1 MRGTMSKKTNPL
13 RRIAVLGLGS
23 LATAL
28 VLTGV
33 AILAGATAA
42 ILTLVAIMWLAT
54 FRIAGS
60 NRKELASLRE
70 QRETSRA
77 SYEAVI
83 EKLCGAVGI
92 RDEINDRETKRLSHL
107 ASILVRQMRVPTEQ
121 VKVVEQAAALRDVGK
136 RGVAQTV
143 LEKRD
148 QFDERDWAE
157 MKRHPEIGYQ
167 TLREISFLTEVAEV
181 VRAHH
186 ERYDGQGY
194 PHRLRGESIP
204 IGARILLV
212 LESYVAMTSSRPYR
226 KTRTH
231 EDAMQEILRN
241 AGTQFDPEVV
251 RAFMDVERRGLFTA
265 NASQPTRATEP
276 RVPSEV

>member
-1 MRGTMSKKTNPL
+1 MSKQTKPL

-23 LATAL
+23 IATAL
-28 VLTGV
+28 ALSALAYIVSPTS
-33 AILAGATAA
+33 AILA
-42 ILTLVAIMWLAT
+42 LVAIMWLAT

-60 NRKELASLRE
+60 NRKELATLRE
-70 QRETSRA
+70 QSRTSRA
-77 SYEAVI
+77 GYEAVI
-83 EKLCGAVGI
+83 ERLCGAVGI
-92 RDEINDRETKRLSHL
+92 HDEINDRETQRLSRL

-121 VKVVEQAAALRDVGK
+121 VKIVEQAAALRDVGK
-136 RGVAQTV
+136 QGVAQQV
-143 LEKRD
+143 LDKREA
-148 QFDERDWAE
+148 FDERDWTE

-167 TLREISFLTEVAEV
+167 LLKEVSFLSEVADV

-204 IGARILLV
+204 IGARILSV
-212 LESYVAMTSSRPYR
+212 LEAFVAMTSSRSYR
-226 KTRTH
+226 KTRTP

-251 RAFMDVERRGLFTA
+251 RAFSDVERRGLLSSRA
-265 NASQPTRATEP
+265 PEPTRVADP

>member
-1 MRGTMSKKTNPL
+1 MSKQVKSL
-13 RRIAVLGLGS
+13 RRIAVLVLGS
-23 LATAL
+23 IATAL
-28 VLTGV
+28 ALTGV

-42 ILTLVAIMWLAT
+42 ILALVAIMWLAT

-70 QRETSRA
+70 QRDISRA

-83 EKLCGAVGI
+83 ERLCGAVGI
-92 RDEINDRETKRLSHL
+92 RDEINDRETKRLAHL
-107 ASILVRQMRVPTEQ
+107 ASVLVRQMRVPTEQ

-136 RGVAQTV
+136 QGVAQRV
-143 LEKRD
+143 LDKHD
-148 QFDERDWAE
+148 AFDEGDWAE

-167 TLREISFLTEVAEV
+167 ILREISFLSEVADV
-181 VRAHH
+181 IRAHH

-194 PHRLRGESIP
+194 PHRLRGDNIP
-204 IGARILLV
+204 IAARILSV
-212 LESYVAMTSSRPYR
+212 LDAFVAMTSSRPYR

-231 EDAMQEILRN
+231 EDAIQEILRN

-251 RAFMDVERRGLFTA
+251 RAFIDVQRRGLFS
-265 NASQPTRATEP
+265 NNVREPTRATAP

>member
-1 MRGTMSKKTNPL
+1 MSKQTKPL

-23 LATAL
+23 IATAL
-28 VLTGV
+28 ALSALAYIVSPTG
-33 AILAGATAA
+33 AILA
-42 ILTLVAIMWLAT
+42 LVAIMWLAT

-60 NRKELASLRE
+60 NRTELATLRE
-70 QRETSRA
+70 QSRTSRA
-77 SYEAVI
+77 GYEAVI
-83 EKLCGAVGI
+83 ERLCGAVGI
-92 RDEINDRETKRLSHL
+92 HDEINDRETQRLSRL

-121 VKVVEQAAALRDVGK
+121 VKIVEQAAALRDVGK
-136 RGVAQTV
+136 QGVAQQV
-143 LEKRD
+143 LDKREA
-148 QFDERDWAE
+148 FDERDWAE

-167 TLREISFLTEVAEV
+167 LLKEVSFLSEVADV

-204 IGARILLV
+204 LGARILSV
-212 LESYVAMTSSRPYR
+212 LEAFVAMTSSRSYR
-226 KTRTH
+226 KTRTP

-251 RAFMDVERRGLFTA
+251 RAFSDVERRGLLSSRA
-265 NASQPTRATEP
+265 PEPTRVADP

>member
-1 MRGTMSKKTNPL
+1 MSKQTKPL

-23 LATAL
+23 IATAL
-28 VLTGV
+28 VLSALAYIISPTS
-33 AILAGATAA
+33 AILA
-42 ILTLVAIMWLAT
+42 LVTIMWLAT

-60 NRKELASLRE
+60 NRKDLAALRE
-70 QRETSRA
+70 QSRTSRA
-77 SYEAVI
+77 GYEAVI
-83 EKLCGAVGI
+83 ERLCGAVGI
-92 RDEINDRETKRLSHL
+92 HDEINDRETQRLSRL

-121 VKVVEQAAALRDVGK
+121 VKIVEQAAALRDLGK
-136 RGVAQTV
+136 QGVAQQV
-143 LEKRD
+143 LDKREA
-148 QFDERDWAE
+148 FDERDWAE

-167 TLREISFLTEVAEV
+167 MLKEVSFLSEVADV

-204 IGARILLV
+204 LGARILSV
-212 LESYVAMTSSRPYR
+212 LEAFVAMTSSRSYR
-226 KTRTH
+226 KTRTP

-251 RAFMDVERRGLFTA
+251 RAFSDVERRGLLSSRA
-265 NASQPTRATEP
+265 PEPTRVADP

>member
-1 MRGTMSKKTNPL
+1 MSKQTKSL

-23 LATAL
+23 IATAL
-28 VLTGV
+28 VLSALAYVISPTS
-33 AILAGATAA
+33 AILA
-42 ILTLVAIMWLAT
+42 LVAIMWLAT

-60 NRKELASLRE
+60 NRKELTTLRE
-70 QRETSRA
+70 QSRTSRA
-77 SYEAVI
+77 GYEAVI
-83 EKLCGAVGI
+83 ERLCGAVGI
-92 RDEINDRETKRLSHL
+92 HDEINDRETQRLSRL

-121 VKVVEQAAALRDVGK
+121 VKIVEQAAALRDVGK
-136 RGVAQTV
+136 QGVAQQV
-143 LEKRD
+143 LDKREA
-148 QFDERDWAE
+148 FDERDWAE

-167 TLREISFLTEVAEV
+167 LLKEVSFLSEVADV

-204 IGARILLV
+204 LGARILSV
-212 LESYVAMTSSRPYR
+212 LEAFVAMTSSRSYR
-226 KTRTH
+226 KTRTP

-251 RAFMDVERRGLFTA
+251 RAFSDVERRGLLSSRA
-265 NASQPTRATEP
+265 PEPTRVTDP

>member
-1 MRGTMSKKTNPL
+1 MSKQTKPL

-23 LATAL
+23 IATAL
-28 VLTGV
+28 ALSALAYIVSPTS
-33 AILAGATAA
+33 AILA
-42 ILTLVAIMWLAT
+42 LVAIMWLAT
-54 FRIAGS
+54 FRIAAS

-70 QRETSRA
+70 QSGTSRA
-77 SYEAVI
+77 GYEAVI
-83 EKLCGAVGI
+83 ERLCGAVGI
-92 RDEINDRETKRLSHL
+92 HDEINDREAQRLSRL

-121 VKVVEQAAALRDVGK
+121 VKIVEQAAALRDVGK
-136 RGVAQTV
+136 QGVAQQV
-143 LEKRD
+143 LDKREA
-148 QFDERDWAE
+148 FDERDWAE

-167 TLREISFLTEVAEV
+167 MLKEVSFLSEVADV

-194 PHRLRGESIP
+194 PHRLRGETIP
-204 IGARILLV
+204 IGARILSV
-212 LESYVAMTSSRPYR
+212 LEAYVAMTSSRSYR
-226 KTRTH
+226 KTRTS

-251 RAFMDVERRGLFTA
+251 RAFSDVERRGLLSSRA
-265 NASQPTRATEP
+265 PEPTRVTDP

>member
-1 MRGTMSKKTNPL
+1 MSKPTKPF

-23 LATAL
+23 IATAL
-28 VLTGV
+28 ALSALAYIVSPTS
-33 AILAGATAA
+33 AILA
-42 ILTLVAIMWLAT
+42 LVAVMWLAT

-70 QRETSRA
+70 QSRTSRA
-77 SYEAVI
+77 GYEAVI
-83 EKLCGAVGI
+83 ERLCGAVGI
-92 RDEINDRETKRLSHL
+92 HDEINDRETQRLSRL

-121 VKVVEQAAALRDVGK
+121 VKIVEQAAALRDVGK
-136 RGVAQTV
+136 QGVAQQV
-143 LEKRD
+143 LDKREA
-148 QFDERDWAE
+148 FDERDWAE

-167 TLREISFLTEVAEV
+167 MLKEVSFLSEVADV

-194 PHRLRGESIP
+194 PHRLRGENIP
-204 IGARILLV
+204 IGARILSV
-212 LESYVAMTSSRPYR
+212 LEAFVAMTSSRSYR
-226 KTRTH
+226 KTRTP

-251 RAFMDVERRGLFTA
+251 RAFSDVERRGLLSSRA
-265 NASQPTRATEP
+265 PEPTRVADP

>member
-1 MRGTMSKKTNPL
+1 MNKKTNPI
-13 RRIAVLGLGS
+13 RRIAVLSLGS
-23 LATAL
+23 IATAL
-28 VLTGV
+28 VLTAV
-33 AILAGATAA
+33 AIVTDRPTIAILA
-42 ILTLVAIMWLAT
+42 LVGIMWLAT

-251 RAFMDVERRGLFTA
+251 RAFMDVERRGLFSA
-265 NASQPTRATEP
+265 SVSQPRVTEP

>member
-1 MRGTMSKKTNPL
+1 MSKPTKPL

-23 LATAL
+23 IATAL
-28 VLTGV
+28 ALSALAYIISPTS
-33 AILAGATAA
+33 AILA
-42 ILTLVAIMWLAT
+42 LVTIMWLAT

-60 NRKELASLRE
+60 NRKDLAALRE
-70 QRETSRA
+70 QSRTSRA
-77 SYEAVI
+77 GYEAVI
-83 EKLCGAVGI
+83 ERLCGAVGI
-92 RDEINDRETKRLSHL
+92 HDEINDRETQRLSRL

-121 VKVVEQAAALRDVGK
+121 VKIVEQAAALRDVGK
-136 RGVAQTV
+136 QGVAQQV
-143 LEKRD
+143 LDKREA
-148 QFDERDWAE
+148 FDERDWAE

-167 TLREISFLTEVAEV
+167 MLKEVSFLSEVADV

-204 IGARILLV
+204 IGARILSV
-212 LESYVAMTSSRPYR
+212 LEAFVAMTSSRSYR
-226 KTRTH
+226 KTRTP

-251 RAFMDVERRGLFTA
+251 RAFSDVERRGLLSSRA
-265 NASQPTRATEP
+265 PEPTRVADP

>member
-1 MRGTMSKKTNPL
+1 MSKQTKPL

-23 LATAL
+23 IATAL
-28 VLTGV
+28 ALSALAYIVSPTS
-33 AILAGATAA
+33 AILA
-42 ILTLVAIMWLAT
+42 LVAIMWLAT

-60 NRKELASLRE
+60 NRKELATLRE
-70 QRETSRA
+70 QSRTSRA
-77 SYEAVI
+77 GYEAVI
-83 EKLCGAVGI
+83 ERLCGAVGI
-92 RDEINDRETKRLSHL
+92 HDEINDRETQRLSRL

-121 VKVVEQAAALRDVGK
+121 VKIVEQAAALRDVGK
-136 RGVAQTV
+136 QGVAQQV
-143 LEKRD
+143 LDKREA
-148 QFDERDWAE
+148 FDERDWTE

-167 TLREISFLTEVAEV
+167 LLKEVSFLSEVAEV

-204 IGARILLV
+204 IGARILSV
-212 LESYVAMTSSRPYR
+212 LEAFVAMTSSRSYR
-226 KTRTH
+226 KTRTP

-251 RAFMDVERRGLFTA
+251 RAFSDVERRGLLSSRA
-265 NASQPTRATEP
+265 PEPTRVTDP

>member
-1 MRGTMSKKTNPL
+1 MSKPTKPL

-23 LATAL
+23 IATAL
-28 VLTGV
+28 ALSALAYIVSPTS
-33 AILAGATAA
+33 AILA
-42 ILTLVAIMWLAT
+42 LVAIMWLAT

-60 NRKELASLRE
+60 NRKELATLRE
-70 QRETSRA
+70 QSRTSRA
-77 SYEAVI
+77 GYEAVI
-83 EKLCGAVGI
+83 ERLCGAVGI
-92 RDEINDRETKRLSHL
+92 HDEINDRETQRLSRL

-121 VKVVEQAAALRDVGK
+121 VKIVEQAAALRDVGK
-136 RGVAQTV
+136 QGVAQQV
-143 LEKRD
+143 LDKREA
-148 QFDERDWAE
+148 FDERDWTE

-167 TLREISFLTEVAEV
+167 LLKEVSFLSEVADV

-204 IGARILLV
+204 IGARILSV
-212 LESYVAMTSSRPYR
+212 LEAFVAMTSSRSYR
-226 KTRTH
+226 KTRTP

-251 RAFMDVERRGLFTA
+251 RAFSDVERRGLLSSRA
-265 NASQPTRATEP
+265 PEPTRVADP

>member
-1 MRGTMSKKTNPL
+1 L
-13 RRIAVLGLGS
+13 VLGS
-23 LATAL
+23 IATAL
-28 VLTGV
+28 VLSALAYIISPTS
-33 AILAGATAA
+33 AILA
-42 ILTLVAIMWLAT
+42 LVAIMWLAT

-60 NRKELASLRE
+60 NRKELAALRE
-70 QRETSRA
+70 QSRTSRA
-77 SYEAVI
+77 GYEAVI
-83 EKLCGAVGI
+83 ERLCGAVGI
-92 RDEINDRETKRLSHL
+92 HDEINDRETQRLSRL

-121 VKVVEQAAALRDVGK
+121 VKIVEQAAALRDVGK
-136 RGVAQTV
+136 QGVAQQV
-143 LEKRD
+143 LDKREA
-148 QFDERDWAE
+148 FDERDWAE

-167 TLREISFLTEVAEV
+167 LLKEVSFLSEVADV

-204 IGARILLV
+204 IGARILSV
-212 LESYVAMTSSRPYR
+212 LEAFVAMTSSRSYR
-226 KTRTH
+226 KTRTP

-251 RAFMDVERRGLFTA
+251 RAFSEVERRGLLSSRA
-265 NASQPTRATEP
+265 PEPTRVTDP

>member
-1 MRGTMSKKTNPL
+1 MSKQAKSL

-23 LATAL
+23 IATAL
-28 VLTGV
+28 ALTGV

-42 ILTLVAIMWLAT
+42 ILALVAIMWLAT

-60 NRKELASLRE
+60 NRKELASLRQ
-70 QRETSRA
+70 QRDISRA

-83 EKLCGAVGI
+83 ERLCGAVGI
-92 RDEINDRETKRLSHL
+92 RDEINDRETKRLAHL
-107 ASILVRQMRVPTEQ
+107 ASVLVRQMRVPTEQ

-136 RGVAQTV
+136 QGVAQRV
-143 LEKRD
+143 LDKHEA
-148 QFDERDWAE
+148 FDEGDWAE

-167 TLREISFLTEVAEV
+167 ILREISFLSEVADV
-181 VRAHH
+181 IRAHH

-194 PHRLRGESIP
+194 PHRLRGDNIP
-204 IGARILLV
+204 VAARILSV
-212 LESYVAMTSSRPYR
+212 LDAFVAMTSSRPYR

-231 EDAMQEILRN
+231 EDAIQEILRN

-251 RAFMDVERRGLFTA
+251 RAFIDVQRRGLFSN
-265 NASQPTRATEP
+265 NALQPARATAP